1 MELACGKSCLFQILP
16 FFAIPT
22 TLKARKSYLPSRL
35 RDCLLPIFPLSQTP
49 PLTIPQSQ
57 WQKALFYIETTLIWY
72 IKQYRKYCTALW
84 QLPLHKGAKLWYFC
98 FLYLYNILNFVFYYV
113 EALEL
118 RYGAFVALFK
128 YAFIA
133 REGVHCYYVWGVE
146 YRVELACS

>member
-72 IKQYRKYCTALW
+72 IKQYRKYCTALC
-84 QLPLHKGAKLWYFC
+84 QLPLHKGAKSDSSIFQKALTLHEFYIISKGAISRLFNRSNFFC
-98 FLYLYNILNFVFYYV
+98 TFLTSPSTRAILLL
-113 EALEL
+113 AL
-118 RYGAFVALFK
+118 AK
-128 YAFIA
+128 TN
-133 REGVHCYYVWGVE
+133 
-146 YRVELACS
+146 